1 MTSQKMCDC
10 NQGRMACTC
19 KPEEEHGLQA
29 SAAKQRIDAQA
40 GALESQARE
49 IERLTAAM
57 QRVDDHYQAQKAQ
70 PSGVDERE

>member
-1 MTSQKMCDC
+1 MSKELIGKIRDELSDGGVMVAPYWAELLKD
-10 NQGRMACTC
+10 
-19 KPEEEHGLQA
+19 
-29 SAAKQRIDAQA
+29 SAQT
-40 GALESQARE
+40 LESQARE